1 MNFGEMKRKC
11 ESKGLGFTRFS
22 REAVEGLLERARR
35 ALARPLASL
44 VPPPPLCDNN
54 AVTGFNAAIWRRPF
68 SVLGERQPRFLLF

>member
-35 ALARPLASL
+35 ALARPLADL
-44 VPPPPLCDNN
+44 VPPPPYVITTL
-54 AVTGFNAAIWRRPF
+54 
-68 SVLGERQPRFLLF
+68 